1 MATSDRIIFA
11 GTPIFAQQHLQAL
24 IDDGANIAAVYTQP
38 DRPAGRGKKL
48 LPSPVKACA
57 EAAGIPVFQPETL
70 KSDHAQA
77 QLKAHQADIMIVVAY
92 GLILP
97 QAVLDI
103 PRLGCINVHASLL
116 PRWRGA
122 APIQRAIE
130 AGDQTTGVT
139 IMKMEAGLD
148 TGPMLAKALV
158 DIPAS
163 QTGGELHDALAALGP
178 KTLIAVLNDFSE
190 QWANAVAQDDTQ
202 ANYAH
207 KITKADCDINWQLPA
222 DPLARKICAFNP
234 SAVCFSQ
241 LGDQRVKIWT
251 AAAVPDAPEA
261 PQDIPAPGTIIAASR
276 MGLIV
281 ACGVGAL
288 NISRA
293 QFPGGKPLPIGDLLN
308 ARADALA
315 PGQRFETPIL
325 DNPL

>member
-11 GTPIFAQQHLQAL
+11 GTPVFAQQHLQAL
-24 IDDGANIAAVYTQP
+24 IEDGANIVAVYTQP

-70 KSDHAQA
+70 KSHSAEA
-77 QLKAHQADIMIVVAY
+77 QLMAHQADIMIVVAY

-97 QAVLDI
+97 QTVLDI

-148 TGPMLAKALV
+148 TGPMLAKVLV
-158 DIPAS
+158 DIPAH

-178 KTLIAVLNDFSE
+178 KTLIAVLNDFTE
-190 QWANAVAQDDTQ
+190 LWANAIAQDDAH

-207 KITKADCDINWQLPA
+207 KITKADCEINWQLPA
-222 DPLARKICAFNP
+222 DTLARKICAFNP
-234 SAVCFSQ
+234 APVCFSQ
-241 LGDQRVKIWT
+241 LGGQRVKIWT
-251 AAAVPDAPEA
+251 AAALPSVSESATDTV
-261 PQDIPAPGTIIAASR
+261 APGTIIDASR
-276 MGLIV
+276 NGLIV

-288 NISRA
+288 NIGRA
-293 QFPGGKPLPIGDLLN
+293 QWPGGKPLPIGDLLN
-308 ARADALA
+308 ARTAALA
-315 PGQRFETPIL
+315 PGQCFETPNL
-325 DNPL
+325 DNPW